1 VASITHLAV
10 GALGGR
16 VLAGRPHLGAM
27 LSLAALSLLP
37 DADVLAFSFGL
48 PYDHAFGHR
57 GASHSLVFAAL
68 VGILAASAAR
78 LHGARPG
85 RTGLIVGLTVATHP
99 LLDAL
104 TDGGLGVALWW
115 PLSAERIFF
124 PVRPIPVAP
133 LGWGM
138 LGPRGVQVMLAE
150 ALPSAV
156 LLGLSL
162 VPGRR

>member
-1 VASITHLAV
+1 M
-10 GALGGR
+10 
-16 VLAGRPHLGAM
+16 LAGRPHLGAM
-27 LSLAALSLLP
+27 LGLAALSLIP
-37 DADVLAFSFGL
+37 DADVLAFQFGV
-48 PYDHAFGHR
+48 PYAHAFGHR
-57 GASHSLVFAAL
+57 GATHSFAFAL
-68 VGILAASAAR
+68 LIAILAAVGAR
-78 LHGARPG
+78 LSGARAG
-85 RTGLIVGLTVATHP
+85 RAALIVGLTVATHP

-150 ALPSAV
+150 ALPSAL

-162 VPGRR
+162 VPSRR